1 MFWLITIT
9 STILVIVILLLPAI
23 KMRDYEK
30 ITDSQQENE
39 IRKLKDKINFY
50 KVICFLFVIPIV
62 SFGIYVLVGL
72 PDSLQIT
79 NQTISANTNA
89 QFNAGKHA
97 EEIEQVLKQDP
108 DNPNLLEQM
117 TKFTWFV
124 EIMKKPWSLLV
135 RESKQAQTIAM
146 H

>member
-1 MFWLITIT
+1 MKKSLIPSKKT
-9 STILVIVILLLPAI
+9 
-23 KMRDYEK
+23 KF
-30 ITDSQQENE
+30 ENS
-39 IRKLKDKINFY
+39 KKINFY

-62 SFGIYVLVGL
+62 SFGIYVFGL

-79 NQTISANTNA
+79 NQMISVNTNA

-97 EEIEQVLKQDP
+97 EEIEQVLKQRP

-117 TKFTWFV
+117 TRFTWFV
-124 EIMKKPWSLLV
+124 EIKKSRSLLV